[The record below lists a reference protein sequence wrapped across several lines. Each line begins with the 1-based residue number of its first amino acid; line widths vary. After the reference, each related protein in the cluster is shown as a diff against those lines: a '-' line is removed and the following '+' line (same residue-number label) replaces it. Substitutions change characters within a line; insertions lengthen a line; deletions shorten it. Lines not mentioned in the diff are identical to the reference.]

1 MTVESKGTNVGD
13 CCSAPARVLVEFEY
27 LTVEGETCDRC
38 GDTREAVR
46 SAVADARAALPSAL
60 ATLEFVERELTVD
73 RLTESNRV
81 LVNGR
86 PAEEWLGGTS
96 VMSDCPS
103 CSDLVGE
110 SVCCREIEVGSVRT
124 EAVGRD
130 VVFDAIMAAAGLGT
144 MAQVAAEGPS
154 SLSSRT
160 DRAAE
165 ASSEPSAPPAACCAP
180 AAAAVTLVT
189 GPGCG

>member
-1 MTVESKGTNVGD
+1 MSG
-13 CCSAPARVLVEFEY
+13 CCSGPARIVVEFDY
-27 LTVEGETCDRC
+27 LSVDGNTCDRC
-38 GDTREAVR
+38 GDTHDAVR
-46 SAVADARAALPSAL
+46 AAVSDARAALPSSVAVIDY
-60 ATLEFVERELTVD
+60 LECELTPG
-73 RLTESNRV
+73 RLDDSNRV

-86 PAEEWLGGTS
+86 PAEEWLGGVS

-110 SVCCREIEVGSVRT
+110 SVCCP

-130 VVFDAIMAAAGLGT
+130 VVFDAIMAAAGLAGE
-144 MAQVAAEGPS
+144 AGSAGLS
-154 SLSSRT
+154 SLSSRE

-165 ASSEPSAPPAACCAP
+165 ASSRPAEPASACCTP
-180 AAAAVTLVT
+180 VQPTVTLVT

>member
-1 MTVESKGTNVGD
+1 MSGCCSGPTQVTVEFD
-13 CCSAPARVLVEFEY
+13 HLV
-27 LTVEGETCDRC
+27 VDGETCDRC

-46 SAVADARAALPSAL
+46 AAVADARAVLPASL
-60 ATLEFVERELTVD
+60 VDLTLVERELPAG
-73 RLTESNRV
+73 RLAESNRV

-110 SVCCREIEVGSVRT
+110 SVCCREIEVGGVRT

-130 VVFDAIMAAAGLGT
+130 VVFDAIMAAAGLGG
-144 MAQVAAEGPS
+144 AERVDS
-154 SLSSRT
+154 
-160 DRAAE
+160 DE
-165 ASSEPSAPPAACCAP
+165 ASAARSVREDSEEGSTRSEGGCCAP
-180 AAAAVTLVT
+180 GVAAVTLVT

>member
-1 MTVESKGTNVGD
+1 MSGCCSGPTQVTVEFDHLVVG
-13 CCSAPARVLVEFEY
+13 
-27 LTVEGETCDRC
+27 GETCDRC

-46 SAVADARAALPSAL
+46 AAVADARAALPASL
-60 ATLEFVERELTVD
+60 VELVLVERELPAG
-73 RLTESNRV
+73 RLAESNRV

-86 PAEEWLGGTS
+86 LAEEWLGGTS

-103 CSDLVGE
+103 CGDLVGE
-110 SVCCREIEVGSVRT
+110 PVCCREIEVGGVRT

-130 VVFDAIMAAAGLGT
+130 VVFDAIMAAAGLG
-144 MAQVAAEGPS
+144 AVAPAEDPS

-165 ASSEPSAPPAACCAP
+165 ASSEPSAVTTACCAP
-180 AAAAVTLVT
+180 AVAAVTLVT

>member
-1 MTVESKGTNVGD
+1 MSG
-13 CCSAPARVLVEFEY
+13 CCSGPARIVVEFDY
-27 LTVEGETCDRC
+27 LSVDGNTCDRC
-38 GDTREAVR
+38 GDTHDAVR
-46 SAVADARAALPSAL
+46 AAVSDARAALPSSVAVIDY
-60 ATLEFVERELTVD
+60 LECELTPG
-73 RLTESNRV
+73 RLDDSNRV

-86 PAEEWLGGTS
+86 PAEEWLGGVS

-110 SVCCREIEVGSVRT
+110 SVCCREIEVGGVRT

-130 VVFDAIMAAAGLGT
+130 VVFDAIMAAAGLAGE
-144 MAQVAAEGPS
+144 AGSAGLS
-154 SLSSRT
+154 SLSSRE

-165 ASSEPSAPPAACCAP
+165 ASSRPAEPASACCTP
-180 AAAAVTLVT
+180 VQPTVTLVT

>member
-1 MTVESKGTNVGD
+1 MTVESKGTDVGD

-27 LTVEGETCDRC
+27 LTVDGETCDRC

-60 ATLEFVERELTVD
+60 AALEFVERELTAD
-73 RLTESNRV
+73 RLAESNCV

-86 PAEEWLGGTS
+86 PAEEWLGGVS

-110 SVCCREIEVGSVRT
+110 SVCCREIEVDGVRT

-130 VVFDAIMAAAGLGT
+130 VVFDAIMAAAGLG
-144 MAQVAAEGPS
+144 AAERVGS
-154 SLSSRT
+154 DDAS
-160 DRAAE
+160 AARSVRE
-165 ASSEPSAPPAACCAP
+165 DSEEGSARSARSCCAP
-180 AAAAVTLVT
+180 AVAEITLVT

>member
-1 MTVESKGTNVGD
+1 
-13 CCSAPARVLVEFEY
+13 VEFEY
-27 LTVEGETCDRC
+27 LTVDGETCDRC

-60 ATLEFVERELTVD
+60 AALEFVERELTAD
-73 RLTESNRV
+73 RLVESNRV

-86 PAEEWLGGTS
+86 PAEEWLGGVS

-110 SVCCREIEVGSVRT
+110 SVCCREIEVDGVRT

-130 VVFDAIMAAAGLGT
+130 VVFDAIMAAAGLG
-144 MAQVAAEGPS
+144 AAERVGS
-154 SLSSRT
+154 DDAS
-160 DRAAE
+160 AARSVRE
-165 ASSEPSAPPAACCAP
+165 DSEEGSARSARSCCAP
-180 AAAAVTLVT
+180 AVAEITLVT

>member
-1 MTVESKGTNVGD
+1 M
-13 CCSAPARVLVEFEY
+13 EFEF

-38 GDTREAVR
+38 GDTRAAVR
-46 SAVADARAALPSAL
+46 AAVADARAAVPASL
-60 ATLEFVERELTVD
+60 AVLEFVERELSAEH
-73 RLTESNRV
+73 LAESNRV

-86 PAEEWLGGTS
+86 PAEEWLGGVS

-110 SVCCREIEVGSVRT
+110 PVCCREIEVGGVRT

-130 VVFDAIMAAAGLGT
+130 VVFDAIMAAAGLGEAVST
-144 MAQVAAEGPS
+144 DGP
-154 SLSSRT
+154 
-160 DRAAE
+160 E
-165 ASSEPSAPPAACCAP
+165 ASSESSATTAACCAP
-180 AAAAVTLVT
+180 ATPAVTLVT